1 MNKILLS
8 FQLVTS
14 MLYYKDLENKIFTK
28 HELTSEEPDEL
39 IIISGF
45 VGPSPLSRL
54 KDLDFKV
61 TVIGG
66 MYSGGMNKT
75 LWKSI
80 EKIKNENEN
89 LTILFSNIEIHS
101 KIYIWRREGKVLTA
115 LIGSANFSS
124 NGLRNDFRESL
135 AEATRDTFEPL
146 NEYYGFIKI
155 NSTPTPQLK
164 ESNSITI
171 DFTEIGETKNLQN
184 NIKYSCDLPLYSTSR
199 NKVQEKGGLNWGF
212 SSGHVAEGDAYIALP
227 KDIIRE
233 NPMLFKPYDEDYE
246 FKGSKK
252 KRNSEPIEIIWDDGY
267 IMDASFEGNQIIDGR
282 QFPKQLASYSAK
294 NPTIND
300 ERISKKSILGR
311 YLRKRLNVE
320 VNHQITCEVLEKYGR
335 NYITLS
341 LIDDGIYYA
350 DFSV

>member
-1 MNKILLS
+1 
-8 FQLVTS
+8 

-45 VGPSPLSRL
+45 VGPAPLSRL
-54 KDLDFKV
+54 KDLGFKV

-80 EKIKNENEN
+80 EQLKNENEN
-89 LTILFSNIEIHS
+89 LTMLFSNIEIHS
-101 KIYIWRREGKVLTA
+101 KIYIWRREGKILTA

-146 NEYYGFIKI
+146 NEYYSFIKN
-155 NSTPTPQLK
+155 NSTSTPQIN

-171 DFTEIGETKNLQN
+171 DFTEIGSTKKPSKD
-184 NIKYSCDLPLYSTSR
+184 IKYSCDLPLYSSSR
-199 NKVQEKGGLNWGF
+199 NQVQERGGLNWGF

-227 KDIIRE
+227 KDVIRE
-233 NPMLFKPYDEDYE
+233 NPMLFKPYEEGYE
-246 FKGSKK
+246 FEGSRRR
-252 KRNSEPIEIIWDDGY
+252 RNSDPIEIIWDDGY
-267 IMDASFEGNQIIDGR
+267 IMDASFEGNQIIDGETY
-282 QFPKQLASYSAK
+282 PKQLASYSAK
-294 NPTIND
+294 IPSLNG

-311 YLRKRLNVE
+311 YLRKRLNVG
-320 VNHQITCEVLEKYGR
+320 VNHQITCEDLEKYGR
-335 NYITLS
+335 TYISLS
-341 LIDDGIYYA
+341 LIDEGVYYA

>member
-1 MNKILLS
+1 
-8 FQLVTS
+8 

-28 HELTSEEPDEL
+28 HELTSDEPDEL

-45 VGPSPLSRL
+45 VGPAPLRRL

-66 MYSGGMNKT
+66 MYSGGMNEK
-75 LWKSI
+75 LWESI

-101 KIYIWRREGKVLTA
+101 KIYIWRKEGKVLTA
-115 LIGSANFSS
+115 LIGSANFSA
-124 NGLRNDFRESL
+124 NGLRNDLRESL

-155 NSTPTPQLK
+155 NSVPKPQLK
-164 ESNSITI
+164 KSNSITI
-171 DFTEIGETKNLQN
+171 DFSEIGESQNIPN
-184 NIKYSCDLPLYSTSR
+184 NIKHSCNLPLYSTSR
-199 NKVQEKGGLNWGF
+199 NQVQEKGGLNWGF

-227 KDIIRE
+227 KEIIQE
-233 NPMLFKPYDEDYE
+233 NPMLFKPYEEGYE
-246 FKGSKK
+246 FNGSRRR
-252 KRNSEPIEIIWDDGY
+252 RNSDPIEIIWDDGY
-267 IMDASFEGNQIIDGR
+267 IMDASFEGNQNIDGKS
-282 QFPKQLASYSAK
+282 FPKQLASYSAK
-294 NPTIND
+294 NPKLNG

-320 VNHQITCEVLEKYGR
+320 LKHQITCEDLEKYGR

-341 LIDDGIYYA
+341 LIDDGVYYA